1 MKSDFAHVDQG
12 FMEYQKRLRFIE
24 YIKKNF
30 IENDLG
36 CLFYKSF
43 RVDNYDSLDLI
54 HFVEFQDSESS
65 SKYYEQF
72 RYLDIGICQYTFDYQ
87 GRPYLIFEDSYMVYQ
102 FNLLENRT
110 EMNDLNNCLM
120 KKKLSLQEQ
129 VVALIAK
136 LNGEDVPERIG
147 NC

>member
-1 MKSDFAHVDQG
+1 M
-12 FMEYQKRLRFIE
+12 
-24 YIKKNF
+24 
-30 IENDLG
+30 
-36 CLFYKSF
+36 
-43 RVDNYDSLDLI
+43 
-54 HFVEFQDSESS
+54 
-65 SKYYEQF
+65 
-72 RYLDIGICQYTFDYQ
+72 
-87 GRPYLIFEDSYMVYQ
+87 IFEDSYMVYQ